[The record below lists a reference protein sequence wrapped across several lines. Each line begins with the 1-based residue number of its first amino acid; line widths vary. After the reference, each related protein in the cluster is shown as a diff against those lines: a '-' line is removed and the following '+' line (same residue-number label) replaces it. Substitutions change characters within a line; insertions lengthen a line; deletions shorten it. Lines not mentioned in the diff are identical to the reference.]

1 MFQRDY
7 FMRMIGQMSE
17 AMGQVMGLRSQRKQ
31 EEALLVIDDLLEKQF
46 RLNARLLR
54 GLADDDLIALMTTN
68 GIPEQENL
76 QAVALLFKEEAD
88 IYEEMGNETQAYQLR
103 LRSLH
108 LFMRLS
114 LMGSEPALADPAAET
129 DKLLERLAAYEL
141 PAATKELLTKWL
153 EDQGRFDQAE
163 NMLYERLEDGVS
175 EAGEAEDFYRR
186 LLLHDDAKL
195 EAGGVSREEIVQGLG
210 DILRTAAEGKAL

>member
-17 AMGQVMGLRSQRKQ
+17 AMGQVMGLRSQRKS
-31 EEALLVIDDLLEKQF
+31 EEALLVIDDLLEKRF
-46 RLNARLLR
+46 RLNAKLLR
-54 GLADDDLIALMTTN
+54 GLADEDLIALMTTN
-68 GIPEQENL
+68 GVPEQENL

-88 IYEEMGNETQAYQLR
+88 IYDEMGEEAQGYRLR

-114 LMGSEPALADPAAET
+114 LMGSEPVVADPAGEA
-129 DKLLERLAAYEL
+129 DKLLKQLAPFEL
-141 PAATKELLTKWL
+141 PADTKELLTRWL

-163 NMLYERLEDGVS
+163 NLLYERLDDGEA
-175 EAGEAEDFYRR
+175 EAGEAEAFYRR
-186 LLLHDDAKL
+186 LLLYDDERL
-195 EAGGVSREEIVQGLG
+195 EAGGLSRGEVVQGLA
-210 DILRTAAEGKAL
+210 DVMRDAAEGKAL